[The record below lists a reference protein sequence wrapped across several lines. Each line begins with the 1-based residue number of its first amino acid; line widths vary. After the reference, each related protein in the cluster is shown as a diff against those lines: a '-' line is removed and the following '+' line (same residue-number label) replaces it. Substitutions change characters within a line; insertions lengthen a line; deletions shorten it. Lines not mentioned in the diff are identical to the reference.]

1 MTPAQL
7 EKHKE
12 SNPFATLNDIIYDI
26 LLKDILGF
34 NLKPGEKVNE
44 STIAAEL
51 GISRSPVRKALQR
64 LAENGYIQIK
74 NSRYYVSEFTNEEYT
89 NVMDLAVL
97 LESYAMGEAAVKIT
111 SVELDELYE
120 MAYNLQRLYRKALTE
135 NETVGYKEILDAEN
149 AFHSRIVEI
158 SGNNLVIEVYNQL
171 FYKLFRYRSYLVYHP
186 PAKLLKMIEYDHIIL
201 CDALKLG
208 DRDVAIANGKRHLHI
223 TETLLVKDRWLNLN

>member
-1 MTPAQL
+1 MTPTQL
-7 EKHKE
+7 EKYKE

-26 LLKDILGF
+26 LLQDILGF

-51 GISRSPVRKALQR
+51 GISRSPVRNALQR

-111 SVELDELYE
+111 PVELDELYE
-120 MAYNLQRLYRKALTE
+120 MA
-135 NETVGYKEILDAEN
+135 
-149 AFHSRIVEI
+149 
-158 SGNNLVIEVYNQL
+158 
-171 FYKLFRYRSYLVYHP
+171 
-186 PAKLLKMIEYDHIIL
+186 
-201 CDALKLG
+201 
-208 DRDVAIANGKRHLHI
+208 
-223 TETLLVKDRWLNLN
+223 